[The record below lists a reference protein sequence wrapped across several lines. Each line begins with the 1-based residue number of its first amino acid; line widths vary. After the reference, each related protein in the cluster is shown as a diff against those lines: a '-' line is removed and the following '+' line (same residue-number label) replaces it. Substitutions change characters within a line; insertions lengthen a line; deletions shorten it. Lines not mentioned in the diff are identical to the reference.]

1 MARKSRKKR
10 GRGMFDIK
18 LGKPCKGIAE
28 EFSKKC
34 GTKNCEPDSKSKTGF
49 SCKHLPGAKIEKK
62 GEWPTILRKKVN
74 CSKYDKDVAKCK
86 TNKWCSL
93 NTSPQGEYKS
103 MTRDALNNMPA
114 SQLKFQDANGKR
126 NLYCEAK
133 EQWKEQSDFAGI
145 PLEGK
150 YSMSDLHHSRDSCK
164 KGIQGTAD
172 AHGQKG
178 SWSMKEC
185 HNVTKDE
192 GNDAYKTAIQATVG
206 AAGGRRK
213 RRRKSRK
220 KKRKSHKKKKTKR
233 RRKSRKKRT
242 KRRRRR

>member
-10 GRGMFDIK
+10 GGIFGMGPIPV
-18 LGKPCKGIAE
+18 GGPCKGTAE

-34 GTKNCEPDSKSKTGF
+34 GTKNCEPDKKSKTGF
-49 SCKHLPGAKIEKK
+49 LCKHLPGAKIEKK

-74 CSKYDKDVAKCK
+74 CSKYDKDVTKCK

-114 SQLKFQDANGKR
+114 PKFQDANGKR

-164 KGIQGTAD
+164 KGIQGAKD

-178 SWSMKEC
+178 WTQKEC
-185 HNVTKDE
+185 HVVTKDE
-192 GNDAYKTAIQATVG
+192 GNDAYKTAIQQATVA

-220 KKRKSHKKKKTKR
+220 KKRKSRKKKKTKR

-242 KRRRRR
+242 KRRQRR